1 MSIFELMNYFWFR
14 NENEPCS
21 LSEMALYHYL
31 LYEANRQHWT
41 MPFKVSTQMIQ
52 ARLNTSK
59 QNVMKAREAL
69 MKRGL
74 ISYSKGEGKGKPA
87 IYTLHLGTPDDSKDP
102 SQQLSQPLT
111 QKLSHELTQPLP
123 ATLTPTLPLSNIKDE
138 NTEYVEKKEVG
149 SPSPP
154 SSDKVV
160 LTLSELREKLLSD
173 ESWQFNLSERLAGIG
188 INFSGDSLKGKIK
201 EFFDEQKGKGVTEKD
216 ESDCRE
222 HVFNWIRYHANK
234 KINYG
239 QDSSSQSKGGRVEIS
254 ANRPED
260 YKGTC

>member
-31 LYEANRQHWT
+31 LFEANRQHWAT
-41 MPFKVSTQMIQ
+41 PFKVSTQMIQ

-69 MKRGL
+69 TKRGL

-87 IYTLHLGTPDDSKDP
+87 IYNLYLGTSDDSKAP

-111 QKLSHELTQPLP
+111 QKLSHELTQPLS
-123 ATLTPTLPLSNIKDE
+123 ATLTPMLPLSNIKDE

-154 SSDKVV
+154 SSDKDV
-160 LTLSELREKLLSD
+160 LTLSELRMKLLNDDPWLLDLSKRLTKIGVILSD
-173 ESWQFNLSERLAGIG
+173 NE
-188 INFSGDSLKGKIK
+188 LKGKII
-201 EFFDEQKGKGVTEKD
+201 EFFDEQQKKGITHKEET
-216 ESDCRE
+216 DCRKY
-222 HVFNWIRYHANK
+222 VFNWIRYYNK
-234 KINYG
+234 NNKHG
-239 QDSSSQSKGGRVEIS
+239 QDSGNEGKTGQTEIS
-254 ANRPED
+254 ANRPAD
-260 YKGTC
+260 YKGAC